1 MGSPVKIL
9 FKSFMQ
15 IDRQSDQA
23 VYLQIA
29 YQLINAIQRGLLVP
43 GLKLPG
49 TRSLCVDL
57 GVHRKTVIAAY
68 DELETQGWIE
78 IRPNKGAFIGAKSLD
93 GSPEPLVYNQDFL
106 ARYAVS
112 TGYHFKKSMLLDLPE
127 LNSNSELEFTD
138 GLPDVRLAPLDHLSR
153 VYSANLKRRRNS
165 RYLGYSHNEGSEYF
179 KEMLAVY
186 LNNTRGLLI
195 SKNNVMITRG
205 VDMGIYLVADLLLE
219 FGDLVVVGDLSYY
232 VANMIF
238 QKAGAE
244 IISVPVDEEGI
255 CVDAIKDLCKR
266 KKIRMLYL
274 TPHHHYPTTVT
285 LSAKRRIEL
294 LYLSTIYG
302 FVILEDDYDYDFHYD
317 SNPVLPLASADGQ
330 GMVVY
335 IGSFCK
341 SLAPGF
347 RSGYL
352 IAPENLISEL
362 GKLRGIVDRQ
372 GDVLMEMALAELLDE
387 GEIQRH
393 LKKALKI
400 YHERRDVFCDLL
412 KNHLD
417 DLVSFSAPP
426 GGLAIWTKWDPK
438 LNLMRV
444 SRECGLRG
452 LDLPQTLL
460 YQNDSLTAMR
470 LGFGNLSVEEM
481 TRSIQLLAEAAKNE

>member
-1 MGSPVKIL
+1 MGSPVKIP
-9 FKSFMQ
+9 FKSLMK
-15 IDRQSDQA
+15 IDRDSDQA
-23 VYLQIA
+23 IYLQIA

-43 GLKLPG
+43 GFKLPG
-49 TRSLCVDL
+49 TRSLSLDL
-57 GVHRKTVIAAY
+57 GVHRKTMIAAY
-68 DELETQGWIE
+68 EELETQGWVE
-78 IRPNKGAFIGAKSLD
+78 IRPNKGAFIIAKSQENHAD
-93 GSPEPLVYNQDFL
+93 PLTYDRDFL
-106 ARYAVS
+106 ASYAS
-112 TGYHFKKSMLLDLPE
+112 TTGYHFKKSMLLDLPV
-127 LNSNSELEFTD
+127 LSTTSELEFTD
-138 GLPDVRLAPLDHLSR
+138 GLPDVRLAPLEHLSR
-153 VYSANLKRRRNS
+153 VYSTNLKRRRNS
-165 RYLGYSHNEGSEYF
+165 RYLGFSHNEGSEYF
-179 KEMLAVY
+179 KEMLAAY
-186 LNNTRGLLI
+186 LNNTRGLPI

-205 VDMGIYLVADLLLE
+205 VDMGIYLASELLLE
-219 FGDLVVVGDLSYY
+219 SGDLVVVGDLSYY

-244 IISVPVDEEGI
+244 IISVPVDEDGI
-255 CVDAIKDLCKR
+255 CVEAVKELCKK

-285 LSAKRRIEL
+285 LSAERRIEL
-294 LYLSTIYG
+294 LQLSSIYG
-302 FVILEDDYDYDFHYD
+302 FIILEDDYDYDFHYD
-317 SNPVLPLASADGQ
+317 SSPVLPLASADAQ

-352 IAPENLISEL
+352 IAPENLILEL

-372 GDVLMEMALAELLDE
+372 GDVLMEMALAELLEE

-400 YHERRDVFCDLL
+400 YNERRDVFCDLL
-412 KNHLD
+412 NKHLS

-438 LNLMRV
+438 LNLMRI
-444 SRECGLRG
+444 SKECALEG

-460 YQNDSLTAMR
+460 YQTDNLTAMR
-470 LGFGNLSVEEM
+470 LGFGNLSVEEI
-481 TRSIQLLAEAAKNE
+481 TKSIQILADVARKG